1 MAEKLSVVHPGIRRA
16 TTGPRSCMLKAQPM
30 DWKLAATTF
39 GAVFLAELGDKTQL
53 ATLVFATSSTSRWPV
68 FIGSAGALV
77 ATSAIAV
84 AGGEAVTRIVSP
96 SFLHRAAG
104 VAFLLIG
111 AWVLWLSRSSP

>member
-1 MAEKLSVVHPGIRRA
+1 
-16 TTGPRSCMLKAQPM
+16 M

-53 ATLVFATSSTSRWPV
+53 ATLVFATSSTSRWAV

-84 AGGEAVTRIVSP
+84 IAGEAITRIVSP
-96 SFLHRAAG
+96 ALLHRAAG

-111 AWVLWLSRSSP
+111 AWILWVSRMGR

>member
-1 MAEKLSVVHPGIRRA
+1 
-16 TTGPRSCMLKAQPM
+16 M

-53 ATLVFATSSTSRWPV
+53 ATLTLATAPGARWSV

-84 AGGEAVTRIVSP
+84 IAGETVARLIPPVILKRM
-96 SFLHRAAG
+96 AG
-104 VAFLLIG
+104 IAFVAIG
-111 AWVLWLSRSSP
+111 AWVLYTARSSG